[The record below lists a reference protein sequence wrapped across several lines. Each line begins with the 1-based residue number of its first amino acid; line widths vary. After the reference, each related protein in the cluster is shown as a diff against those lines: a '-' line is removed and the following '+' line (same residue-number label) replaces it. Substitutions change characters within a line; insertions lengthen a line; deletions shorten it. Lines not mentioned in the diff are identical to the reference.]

1 MDIYK
6 NGLKTK
12 NSPLKKNSYGADG
25 IRWISDMVLND
36 YHIHIPCYL
45 HSTLKNTR
53 LIHGTCCQEMSKA
66 EVVPQVVRRSARQ
79 IRPPATERVWN
90 QRTAMKTSCHT
101 EDRSVAALSSTQTS
115 PRARMILTPSSSR
128 SDVLFLINKL
138 TISFLCSAS
147 TACILPYREEIWS
160 TSSVSRPW
168 ARGWG
173 CWIIRWELL
182 SSSTW
187 RC

>member
-1 MDIYK
+1 MNIWY
-6 NGLKTK
+6 GTK
-12 NSPLKKNSYGADG
+12 WLPYSYPMLFTQY
-25 IRWISDMVLND
+25 WKEYQVN
-36 YHIHIPCYL
+36 PWYL
-45 HSTLKNTR
+45 LSVDV
-53 LIHGTCCQEMSKA
+53 SKA

-90 QRTAMKTSCHT
+90 QRTVMKTSCHT